1 MLLILAKSYV
11 EMLEPCPLVY
21 PDTYLVL
28 CCVKGTKTAGKMT
41 MTILA
46 DFTVS
51 SEDIPPYRQV
61 RRAIAQDIREGTI
74 AVGTKLPTVRSL
86 AAQLNLATNTV
97 ARAYKELEELGLVE
111 GRGRAGTIV
120 TPGAGR
126 TSARIASNAT
136 WFARSAEGA
145 GLSLQAALD
154 LVRAAW
160 PSNK

>member
-1 MLLILAKSYV
+1 
-11 EMLEPCPLVY
+11 
-21 PDTYLVL
+21 
-28 CCVKGTKTAGKMT
+28 

-46 DFTVS
+46 EFAISD
-51 SEDIPPYRQV
+51 EDMPPSRQV
-61 RRAIAQDIREGTI
+61 RRAIAQDIREGKI
-74 AVGTKLPTVRSL
+74 AVGTKLPTVRAL
-86 AAQLNLATNTV
+86 ATQLDLATNTV

-126 TSARIASNAT
+126 ASAKLASNAS
-136 WFARSAEGA
+136 WFARSADGA
-145 GLSLQAALD
+145 GLSLEAALD